1 MTSGTLAALERLD
14 ARVQAIT
21 GRIAAIGVV
30 GMLVIG
36 IITSIDLLVLRGL
49 LNAPLP
55 GSNEILQTVFAVA
68 IASVMASG
76 FAQRANLNVDMTQE
90 WFGRRISAWL
100 EVVGDLL
107 FAALFVLLVWRVGL
121 QALNATIRAQQT
133 VIMQLPLAPFLWAI
147 VAFLALCVPVQ
158 LIVFMSNLAR
168 TLAIPR
174 TGSAGPES
182 AAAELKRMPVSPG
195 RFWRSALVLLAA
207 AAAVLVGAWIGLER
221 PVAWLAAAP
230 LTVSIVFFT
239 LLWVIILFLI
249 PIAAAMMVIGLVG
262 SAIFIGANKTLN
274 VLGSETVGLM
284 TNPDL
289 ALIPLFIMMGNFAKA
304 SGLADDIYRLAHAT
318 FGFLRGGVAMATVVG
333 CAGFG
338 ALTGSSVATAVTI
351 GAAALPEMRRRG
363 YSPELSA
370 GCVAAGGT
378 LGQLVPPS
386 TAIVLYAILVEESIG
401 KLYIAVLIPGILSVL
416 MYMGAIAAYVG
427 LYPNTAPG
435 RDRFDLCEVAHA
447 FWRSA
452 TVFLLFA
459 AILGGIYT
467 GLYTATE
474 AAAVGAV
481 FTFLVAVYR
490 RKLGRGSLWNVIS
503 ETTRSVTM
511 IYMMIIGALL
521 ISFFMDVTGLPAALT
536 AAIGNSGLPPVAII
550 YVLVVT
556 YIVLGT
562 ALDSFTIMIVTAPLV
577 APLVV
582 HLGYDPIWWGI
593 MMVVLCELGVVS
605 PPFGLNLFILKTLA
619 PDVPIS
625 SVFRGVMPFMTADCI
640 KCVILIHFP
649 ILALWLPQTMTK

>member
-1 MTSGTLAALERLD
+1 MADLDLKAFERLD
-14 ARVQAIT
+14 KRVQAIT

-49 LNAPLP
+49 LNKPLP

-76 FAQRANLNVDMTQE
+76 FAQRSNLNVDMLQD
-90 WFGRRISAWL
+90 WFGRRTAAWL
-100 EVVGDLL
+100 EVIGDLV
-107 FAALFVLLVWRVGL
+107 FAALFVLLVWRVGV
-121 QALNATIRAQQT
+121 QAQNATMRAQQT

-147 VAFLALCVPVQ
+147 VGFLALCVPVQ
-158 LIVFMSNLAR
+158 MLVFLANLAR
-168 TLAIPR
+168 TLAIPP
-174 TGSAGPES
+174 AAS
-182 AAAELKRMPVSPG
+182 AAGTSPRSLLERAPVA
-195 RFWRSALVLLAA
+195 WSAYWQVALLLLLAA
-207 AAAVLVGAWIGLER
+207 AAVLIGAGIWLER
-221 PVAWLAAAP
+221 PLAWLTAAP
-230 LTVSIVFFT
+230 TAVSIVFFV
-239 LLWVIILFLI
+239 LLWVLILLLI
-249 PIAAAMMVIGLVG
+249 PIAAAMMLIGLLG
-262 SAIFIGANKTLN
+262 SAVFIGAGKTLN

-304 SGLADDIYRLAHAT
+304 SGLAEDIYRLAQAT

-401 KLYIAVLIPGILSVL
+401 KLYIAVLIPGALSVL

-427 LYPNTAPG
+427 LYPSIAPG

-481 FTFLVAVYR
+481 FTFLIALYR

-536 AAIGNSGLPPVAII
+536 KAIAGSGLPPVEII

-556 YIVLGT
+556 YIILGT
-562 ALDSFTIMIVTAPLV
+562 ALNSFTIMIVTAPLV

-619 PDVPIS
+619 PNVPIS

-649 ILALWLPQTMTK
+649 ILALWLPQTMAK

>member
-14 ARVQAIT
+14 KRIQAIT

-76 FAQRANLNVDMTQE
+76 FAQRSNLNVDMLQE
-90 WFGRRISAWL
+90 WFGRRTAAWL
-100 EVVGDLL
+100 EVIGDLL

-121 QALNATIRAQQT
+121 QALNATVRAQQT

-147 VAFLALCVPVQ
+147 VGFLALCIPVQ
-158 LIVFMSNLAR
+158 LVVFLANLAR
-168 TLAIPR
+168 TLAIPPL
-174 TGSAGPES
+174 GAGGAKDDP
-182 AAAELKRMPVSPG
+182 AMLVRMPVAAG
-195 RFWRSALVLLAA
+195 RFWQTALLLV
-207 AAAVLVGAWIGLER
+207 AAAVVVLMGASIWLER
-221 PVAWLAAAP
+221 PVAWLVAAP
-230 LTVSIVFFT
+230 TTVSIVFFA
-239 LLWVIILFLI
+239 LLWVLVLLLI

-262 SAIFIGANKTLN
+262 SAVFIGANKTLN

-363 YSPELSA
+363 YSAELSA

-401 KLYIAVLIPGILSVL
+401 KLYIAVLIPGLLSIL

-427 LYPNTAPG
+427 LYPSIAPG

-481 FTFLVAVYR
+481 FTFLVALYR

-536 AAIGNSGLPPVAII
+536 AAIGGSGLPPVAII
-550 YVLVVT
+550 YVLVIT

-649 ILALWLPQTMTK
+649 ILALWLPQTMAR